1 MNALVIDDERSALHL
16 FFDKVINKDDE
27 VTYYF
32 FEDNL
37 NKIFSFL
44 KNTKV
49 DLIFLDIRMNSIDGR
64 ALAEKIHILYPQ
76 IKFVFFTGLTIT
88 EKDLPL
94 SISDSVLGI
103 LYKPFNEIQFE
114 NIIKKSREEK
124 NILRV
129 NMLGSFDCFINENIV
144 NFSSAKSKELFAL
157 LLLLNGKSLTM
168 DYAISVLW
176 PDKDL
181 AKAKILYRDAVWRLR
196 TTLNEINFPCIEFK
210 RAMLNL
216 NKENIDCDFLNNI
229 ELNKKVKVSRYLL
242 NYERASMVIKDFYSE
257 S

>member
-1 MNALVIDDERSALHL
+1 MSSLMSSKQKFLMKHDQNYIKLLKQVTHL
-16 FFDKVINKDDE
+16 LLSQAEQIKLFGCSIFKKVINKDDE
-27 VTYYF
+27 VTYHF

-64 ALAEKIHILYPQ
+64 VLAEKIHILYPQ

-168 DYAISVLW
+168 DYAISVL
-176 PDKDL
+176 
-181 AKAKILYRDAVWRLR
+181 
-196 TTLNEINFPCIEFK
+196 
-210 RAMLNL
+210 
-216 NKENIDCDFLNNI
+216 
-229 ELNKKVKVSRYLL
+229 
-242 NYERASMVIKDFYSE
+242 
-257 S
+257 